1 MRAKNYFQI
10 NGFALCFAL
19 KQSLGATQKLP
30 DSYLAVLPVL
40 VYYTFVL
47 G

>member
-10 NGFALCFAL
+10 NGFALSFAL
-19 KQSLGATQKLP
+19 KQSLSACMAY
-30 DSYLAVLPVL
+30 SYLAVLAVL

-47 G
+47 A